1 MPTSRSAK
9 LALTVLLLA
18 VLSAAAFL
26 LTRESTPSDAL
37 PPLSRA
43 DAAALMGDSIQDDCR
58 AEGVA
63 EAYRSCTLEAVREGE
78 GYRVTVTYDGFFDD
92 SVKASRVEATVTW
105 SGGVWVRGAVT
116 ETQQCWP
123 DRGHQDF
130 SAELCV

>member
-1 MPTSRSAK
+1 MSRPAK

-18 VLSAAAFL
+18 ALSAAAFL
-26 LTRESTPSDAL
+26 LTRESPSSDAM
-37 PPLSRA
+37 PPLTRA
-43 DAAALMGDSIQDDCR
+43 DAVAILGDAIQDDCR
-58 AEGVA
+58 ADGVA
-63 EAYRSCTLEAVREGE
+63 EVYRSCTLETVREGE

-92 SVKASRVEATVTW
+92 SVKASRVETLVTW
-105 SGGVWVRGAVT
+105 EGGIWVRGAVS